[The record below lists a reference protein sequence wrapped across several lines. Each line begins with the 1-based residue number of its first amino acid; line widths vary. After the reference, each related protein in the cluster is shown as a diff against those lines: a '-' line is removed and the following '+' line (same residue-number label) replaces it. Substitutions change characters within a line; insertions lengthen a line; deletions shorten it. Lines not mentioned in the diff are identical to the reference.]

1 MCSLGYAAGRA
12 FWWTQPRKRA
22 WRLTPRFFSRTR
34 RTPAIGFVTWRG
46 RAMPF
51 CLRDLVERVWS
62 GHWRGSWV
70 RPYVLLAFLRK
81 APSRI
86 HAVPRVSVRD
96 APYRFRQPDGI
107 VSLYCARAVAH
118 RAAAGVSDRPVHPG
132 RRPEIAHVEGR
143 YADHGRPADHN
154 FDRRAKIAVGQ
165 PAKPLD
171 RKSTR

>member
-51 CLRDLVERVWS
+51 CLRALVERVWS

-70 RPYVLLAFLRK
+70 RPYVRSEEHTSELQSPCNLVCRLLLEK
-81 APSRI
+81 KKKKKK
-86 HAVPRVSVRD
+86 
-96 APYRFRQPDGI
+96 Y
-107 VSLYCARAVAH
+107 
-118 RAAAGVSDRPVHPG
+118 
-132 RRPEIAHVEGR
+132 
-143 YADHGRPADHN
+143 
-154 FDRRAKIAVGQ
+154 
-165 PAKPLD
+165 
-171 RKSTR
+171 